1 MHRPMARCRFDRV
14 ERRPR
19 CVDHQLAPWKV
30 TARWRCPV
38 INAFV
43 SSLSPPVTS
52 HQNQTLRRLPRGR
65 SRPVLPFFA
74 HSLRTP
80 TQTSRRPHL
89 VDETFGGEECAA
101 ENCEPGENTWRD
113 RARNIFSPR
122 RRRTRVVKFHSPPR
136 SCGKRLNLRAFGR
149 SDSCRMTRGRCSKKI
164 WPRRRRTQDFRVAL
178 VTMTL
183 THCRTCAFRARF
195 FYVAFHLGPWLK
207 GFCAVA

>member
-1 MHRPMARCRFDRV
+1 MLLFLPF
-14 ERRPR
+14 
-19 CVDHQLAPWKV
+19 
-30 TARWRCPV
+30 
-38 INAFV
+38 
-43 SSLSPPVTS
+43 
-52 HQNQTLRRLPRGR
+52 RRLLRATRTRHCDVCPAAVPDRCCR
-65 SRPVLPFFA
+65 SSRNI
-74 HSLRTP
+74 LRTP
-80 TQTSRRPHL
+80 TLTSRRPHL

-101 ENCEPGENTWRD
+101 ENCEPRENTWRD

>member
-1 MHRPMARCRFDRV
+1 MLLFLPF
-14 ERRPR
+14 
-19 CVDHQLAPWKV
+19 
-30 TARWRCPV
+30 
-38 INAFV
+38 
-43 SSLSPPVTS
+43 
-52 HQNQTLRRLPRGR
+52 RRLLRATRTRHCDVCPAAVPDRCCR
-65 SRPVLPFFA
+65 SSRNI
-74 HSLRTP
+74 LRTP
-80 TQTSRRPHL
+80 TLTSRRPHL

-122 RRRTRVVKFHSPPR
+122 RRRMRVAKFHSPHR
-136 SCGKRLNLRAFGR
+136 SRGKRLNLRTFGR
-149 SDSCRMTRGRCSKKI
+149 SHSCRMMGGRCPKKNST
-164 WPRRRRTQDFRVAL
+164 RRRQTQDFRVAL